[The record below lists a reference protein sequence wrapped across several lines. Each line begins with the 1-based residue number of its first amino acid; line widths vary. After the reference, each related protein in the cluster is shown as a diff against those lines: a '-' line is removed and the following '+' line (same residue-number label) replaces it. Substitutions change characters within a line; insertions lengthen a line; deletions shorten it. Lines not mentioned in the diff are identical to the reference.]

1 MNIIGFMATNTV
13 EGSSSSRPKPTT
25 VGELLKSLNSEY
37 GKVALLHFRSN
48 RYSNFSILQ
57 KI

>member
-13 EGSSSSRPKPTT
+13 EGSSRSRPKPTT
-25 VGELLKSLNSEY
+25 VGELLKPWNSEY
-37 GKVALLHFRSN
+37 GKVALLHFISN